1 MEKTFADLGLAPE
14 LLQAVQ
20 AQGFEQPS
28 PIQAE
33 AIPVA
38 LTGRDV
44 VGQSQT
50 GSGKTLAFG
59 LPAIQLADASDRRT
73 QVLILCPTREL
84 AMQVCAEIH
93 KVVTFKEGLRAT
105 PVYGGASYDRQIRA
119 LQAGSQI
126 VVGTPGRIQDF
137 VDRGTLKLDALKV
150 LVFDEADE
158 MLDMG
163 FAEDIEKLMQSLPEK
178 RQTIFFSATFDPRIR
193 RLIDRYTNDAAT
205 ITIQQKAMTVPTIEQ
220 RYYEV
225 QGRSKTEVLCRVLDM
240 EDPRLTIVFANTK
253 KAVDDVVDALIG
265 RGYAA
270 DRLHGDL
277 NQMMR
282 ERVMRNF
289 RSGNVEVLVATDVA
303 ARGLDVNDIDLIVN
317 YELPYDT
324 EDYVHRIGRTGRAG
338 RKGTAVSL
346 VAGREIYLMQRI
358 QRFTNAKVDRTKVPS
373 QEEVETKLVDQS
385 FEKLKATLEAGTYT
399 KHEHTTQRLLDAGF
413 DITDVLSALLDLW
426 MKEGSREGEQ
436 ILEDRAPVKKDRPQR
451 EFVPREQ
458 GEGAPQQGGGEGGD
472 QRTTRPAGPRPPA
485 EGMKRLFINIG
496 GMDNARPGDIAG
508 IIYNTCQIPAGTIG
522 SIDVLPKCSFVEIP
536 EDMAAAVLTS
546 IEGATFRGRD
556 VRMDVADREG
566 GGGGSFAP
574 RPPRRDFDG
583 PPRGEG
589 GGGYGGKPR
598 FGGGG
603 GGGGYGGKPG
613 GYGGGGGG
621 GYGGKPRF
629 GGGGGGYGGKPGGF
643 GNKGGGFK
651 PRRWDNEGS

>member
-1 MEKTFADLGLAPE
+1 
-14 LLQAVQ
+14 
-20 AQGFEQPS
+20 
-28 PIQAE
+28 
-33 AIPVA
+33 
-38 LTGRDV
+38 
-44 VGQSQT
+44 
-50 GSGKTLAFG
+50 
-59 LPAIQLADASDRRT
+59 
-73 QVLILCPTREL
+73 
-84 AMQVCAEIH
+84 
-93 KVVTFKEGLRAT
+93 
-105 PVYGGASYDRQIRA
+105 
-119 LQAGSQI
+119 
-126 VVGTPGRIQDF
+126 
-137 VDRGTLKLDALKV
+137 
-150 LVFDEADE
+150 
-158 MLDMG
+158 MG
-163 FAEDIEKLMQSLPEK
+163 FAEDIEKLMQSMPEK

-193 RLIDRYTNDAAT
+193 RLIERYTTNAAT
-205 ITIQQKAMTVPTIEQ
+205 ITIQQKALTVPTIEQ

-253 KAVDDVVDALIG
+253 KAVDDVVDALVG

-358 QRFTNAKVDRTKVPS
+358 QRFTNARVDRTKVPS

-385 FEKLKATLEAGTYT
+385 FEKLKATLEAGNYA

-413 DITDVLSALLDLW
+413 DMTDVMSALLDLW
-426 MKEGSREGEQ
+426 MKQGSREAEQ
-436 ILEDRAPVKKDRPQR
+436 ILEDRAQVKKDRPQR

-458 GEGAPQQGGGEGGD
+458 GGEGAPQGGGEGGD

-566 GGGGSFAP
+566 GGGGNFAP

-589 GGGYGGKPR
+589 
-598 FGGGG
+598 
-603 GGGGYGGKPG
+603 G

-643 GNKGGGFK
+643 GGGGGGGGYGGKPRFGGGGGGKPGGFK
-651 PRRWDNEGS
+651 PRRWDGEGS